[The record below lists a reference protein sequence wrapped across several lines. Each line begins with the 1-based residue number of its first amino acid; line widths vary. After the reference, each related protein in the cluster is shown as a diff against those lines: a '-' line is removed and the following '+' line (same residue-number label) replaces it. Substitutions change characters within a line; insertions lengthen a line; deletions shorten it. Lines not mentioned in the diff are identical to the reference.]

1 MATELP
7 EDDLRFGDLLIRPRL
22 QVVERDDSIIELS
35 ANQFKLLYFLAS
47 HPREVFTRE
56 ELLSAVW
63 HYDYVGDSRSITV
76 QMSRLRQKVE
86 ENPDN
91 PRHLRTVWRVG
102 YKFMP

>member
-22 QVVERDDSIIELS
+22 HVVERDDVVIELS

-56 ELLSAVW
+56 ELLSTVW

-76 QMSRLRQKVE
+76 QMSRLRQRVE
-86 ENPDN
+86 KNPDN
-91 PRHLRTVWRVG
+91 PQHLRTVWRVG